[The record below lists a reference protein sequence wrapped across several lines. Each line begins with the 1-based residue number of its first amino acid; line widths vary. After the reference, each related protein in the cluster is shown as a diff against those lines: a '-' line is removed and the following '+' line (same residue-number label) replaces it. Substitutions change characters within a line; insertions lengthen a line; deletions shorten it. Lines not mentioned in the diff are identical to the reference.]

1 MRNAIVIIFSRG
13 VLQPSGIRRFGNGLS
28 QLSPLRPVLG
38 NGDPLIEIL
47 RNALTFAPDDK
58 GSDDEDP
65 EDDSSN
71 DEGDDEEPADNTTSF
86 GFLKLLEVNIDTSEE
101 ALDELAG
108 SKFAGSIVCLI
119 NQS

>member
-1 MRNAIVIIFSRG
+1 MRNAIVIIYSRG
-13 VLQPSGIRRFGNGLS
+13 VLQSPGIRTFGNGLS

>member
-1 MRNAIVIIFSRG
+1 LRNAIVIIYSRG
-13 VLQPSGIRRFGNGLS
+13 VLQSPGIRTFGNGLS